1 MCCFGKEC
9 DCFFP
14 YLKSLLEAKYKVK
27 RIRLIALVH
36 KVSEM
41 PQIDF
46 VFLFTFSKS
55 VLNKQSKLKKKK
67 EKLQNVLFK

>member
-1 MCCFGKEC
+1 M
-9 DCFFP
+9 
-14 YLKSLLEAKYKVK
+14 K
-27 RIRLIALVH
+27 RIRLIALIH

-67 EKLQNVLFK
+67 EKLQNVLSSKKLAPGNEMELNPFNEYCLVKY